1 MSKALVIKG
10 ADFSI
15 NKVSTITFE
24 GKHTT
29 EIQISQQ
36 ALTFN
41 AIGETQTLTATI
53 IPADSVDAV
62 SWTTSDASV
71 ATVNNG
77 TVTAVGIGTCIIT
90 ASSGAYS
97 AECTVENVIY
107 LSGVRLPKTLTDPI
121 GSGNNAFTRITCDI
135 GSTSTNKVAYLSM
148 MDGEETFG
156 NKLLCGSMAVNVA
169 DTGYDFQIVQP
180 DEMSSSSVNENIKH
194 TYDAIGYPIPMEIP
208 TGTKKIKCIGLNE
221 KYGAHPLFF
230 NSKQRALDT
239 NENVNGAQ
247 YYIAFRQK
255 YTPTADDYTWV
266 YENNLVFDV
275 PDGFDSVVVVWKAD
289 TSDAD
294 VILPANLTAE
304 QLAEFKVLCM

>member
-36 ALTFN
+36 TLTFN
-41 AIGETQTLTATI
+41 AIGETHTLTATI

-62 SWTTSDASV
+62 SWTTSNASV

-77 TVTAVGIGTCIIT
+77 TVTAVGIGTCTIT
-90 ASSGAYS
+90 ASSGSYS
-97 AECTVENVIY
+97 AECAVETIVY
-107 LSGVRLPKTLTDPI
+107 LNGVRLTKTLTDPA
-121 GSGNNAFTRITCDI
+121 GSGNNAFTKTTCDI
-135 GSTSTNKVAYLSM
+135 GITTTTYDAYLSM
-148 MDGEETFG
+148 MNGEETFG
-156 NKLLCGSMAVNVA
+156 SKLLCGAMAMNVA

-180 DEMSSSSVNENIKH
+180 NEMSLPAVASNTKR

-230 NSKQRALDT
+230 NLKQRALDT

-255 YTPTADDYTWV
+255 YTPTAEDYTWV

-289 TSDAD
+289 TSDAN
-294 VILPANLTAE
+294 VILPVNLTAE